1 MNGEHEHDEIFDH
14 LPLLRIPVLSLR
26 QMNRLLAPDWN
37 DPNSGV
43 IINKHPSQ
51 HDVASSP
58 FLADCRIML
67 QAALDAGGVKAT
79 TAGNLNRKLV
89 FSLLDQLSWPVGEWE
104 TRVTMFPV
112 RNEEDAILLHLVRDI
127 VEIAGL
133 MLRRKGYFRVT
144 KMGERLLAEE
154 RAGELFA
161 LLLGTFFRK
170 FNLAY
175 LDGYD
180 TDIFQA
186 TVGFSLWGLSQV
198 DREWYSVEELWP
210 LLVHP
215 AARSYTGWSGV
226 DAESQPV
233 LESRLL
239 RPLVLSGLLDRRT
252 IARKSDTPGVEWYR
266 KTELFDA
273 VFSFDPGPP

>member
-1 MNGEHEHDEIFDH
+1 MNDEHERDEISDR
-14 LPLLRIPVLSLR
+14 LPRPRSSLLSSR
-26 QMNRLLAPDWN
+26 QMNRLLAPDWD

-43 IINKHPSQ
+43 IINKHPSP
-51 HDVASSP
+51 HEVAGSP

-79 TAGNLNRKLV
+79 TAGNLNRKFV

-104 TRVTMFPV
+104 TRATMFPV

-133 MLRRKGYFRVT
+133 LLRRKGFFRVT
-144 KMGERLLAEE
+144 KKGEMLLAEE
-154 RAGELFA
+154 RMGDLFTV
-161 LLLGTFFRK
+161 LLETFFRK
-170 FNLAY
+170 FNLACM
-175 LDGYD
+175 DGYD
-180 TDIFQA
+180 TDVFQA

-210 LLVHP
+210 LLIHP
-215 AARSYTGWSGV
+215 AARSYRGWSGDDV
-226 DAESQPV
+226 ESQPV

-239 RPLVLSGLLDRRT
+239 RPLVWFGLLERRT
-252 IARKSDTPGVEWYR
+252 IARKGDIPGVEWYR
-266 KTELFDA
+266 KTGMFDA
-273 VFSFDPGPP
+273 VFSFDLGPA